1 MQKKFLEAGK
11 IVNTF
16 GVTGELKV
24 QSWCDSAEVL
34 LDFDTLYF
42 SPTEPVQ
49 VTKAM
54 VHKGMVIMRIA
65 GINNCNDAER
75 LKGKMLYLDRDDIE
89 LPEDL
94 VFIQDII
101 GFTVFDQRTQ
111 EVIGTLKEVL
121 PNPAHDMY
129 IIRRQGKP
137 EALIPACEPFLI
149 GVDMIEKRITV
160 ETMEG
165 LLDA

>member
-1 MQKKFLEAGK
+1 MEKKFLEAGK

-34 LDFDTLYF
+34 LDFDTLYL
-42 SPTEPVQ
+42 SPTQPLA
-49 VTKAM
+49 VTKAA
-54 VHKGMVIMRIA
+54 VHKGHVIMRVEGVNTCEA
-65 GINNCNDAER
+65 AER
-75 LKGKMLYLDRDDIE
+75 LKGKVIYLDRDDID

-101 GFTVFDQRTQ
+101 GFAVFDQRTN
-111 EVIGTLKEVL
+111 EVIGKLKEVL

-129 IIRRQGKP
+129 IIQRQGKP
-137 EALIPACEPFLI
+137 EALIPACHPFLVS
-149 GVDMIEKRITV
+149 VDTAEKRITV
-160 ETMEG
+160 ATLEG
-165 LLDA
+165 LIE